1 MATIATMNNSSMIR
15 ISVDKNCSMVIQALP
30 GILYSFKGT
39 YLMLHPMIPQNVLVG
54 KRDGIIKDKKSAI
67 FI

>member
-1 MATIATMNNSSMIR
+1 
-15 ISVDKNCSMVIQALP
+15 MVIQALP